1 MTPRHSTF
9 VSLTEENNPTMNT
22 YQSRGVNVSYRR
34 RIRQIVVLVFTIVM
48 GVLISQATQAHM
60 PSGEG
65 QSVVTSGR

>member
-1 MTPRHSTF
+1 
-9 VSLTEENNPTMNT
+9 MNT

-60 PSGEG
+60 PDSGG
-65 QSVVTSGR
+65 PNQSLETSAR

>member
-1 MTPRHSTF
+1 
-9 VSLTEENNPTMNT
+9 MNT

-60 PSGEG
+60 PSKTN
-65 QSVVTSGR
+65 QSLETSAR